1 MHSREKAMNRGSGR
15 SFAQAFVKHQE
26 YLKCFLLKR
35 GVNPEDCEDILQ
47 ETFLRCY
54 PILQKD
60 VNGDYRRLLVTV
72 ARNLHVDGY
81 RRNRRYVRGLQPEFF
96 ENIPDEQNEHRSR
109 LQRALL
115 EKVVDE
121 IQERPES
128 RFFKMHYQ
136 SGYKIHEIAALTHT
150 SKGTV
155 SSQIFRFRN
164 RIQAALCQSL
174 DAADYLLA

>member
-1 MHSREKAMNRGSGR
+1 MNRGSGR

-54 PILQKD
+54 PLLQKKPD
-60 VNGDYRRLLVTV
+60 GDFRRLLVTV
-72 ARNLHVDGY
+72 ARNLHIDSY
-81 RRNRRYVRGLQPEFF
+81 RRNKRYARGLQPEFF
-96 ENIPDEQNEHRSR
+96 ESIPEELEENRCR
-109 LQRALL
+109 MKRALV
-115 EKVVDE
+115 EKILDDMH
-121 IQERPES
+121 ERPES

-136 SGYKIHEIAALTHT
+136 SGYKIHEIAELTHT

-155 SSQIFRFRN
+155 SSQIFRFRH
-164 RIQAALCQSL
+164 RVQASICEQLNAV
-174 DAADYLLA
+174 DELLA

>member
-1 MHSREKAMNRGSGR
+1 MNRGSGR

-35 GVNPEDCEDILQ
+35 GVSAEDCEDILQ

-60 VNGDYRRLLVTV
+60 VEGDYRRLLVTV
-72 ARNLHVDGY
+72 ARNLHVDAY
-81 RRNRRYVRGLQPEFF
+81 RRSRRYMRGLQPEFF
-96 ENIPDEQNEHRSR
+96 DNIPEEQEERRSR

-115 EKVVDE
+115 EKILDD

-136 SGYKIHEIAALTHT
+136 GGYKIHEIAAMTHT

-155 SSQIFRFRN
+155 SSQIFRFRH
-164 RIQAALCQSL
+164 RIQDSLCQSL
-174 DAADYLLA
+174 DAADHLLA

>member
-1 MHSREKAMNRGSGR
+1 MNRGSGR

-54 PILQKD
+54 PLLQKN
-60 VNGDYRRLLVTV
+60 VEGDYRRLLVTV
-72 ARNLHVDGY
+72 ARNLHVDSY
-81 RRNRRYVRGLQPEFF
+81 RRNKRYARGLQPEFF
-96 ENIPDEQNEHRSR
+96 DNIPEELDERRSR
-109 LQRALL
+109 LQRALIEKIL
-115 EKVVDE
+115 ED

-136 SGYKIHEIAALTHT
+136 NGYKIHEIAELTHT

-155 SSQIFRFRN
+155 SSQIFRFRH
-164 RIQAALCQSL
+164 RMQASICQQL
-174 DAADYLLA
+174 NAVDELLA

>member
-1 MHSREKAMNRGSGR
+1 MNRGSGR

-54 PILQKD
+54 PLIQK
-60 VNGDYRRLLVTV
+60 NTEGDYRRLLVTV
-72 ARNLHVDGY
+72 ARNLHIDSY
-81 RRNRRYVRGLQPEFF
+81 RRNKRYARGLQAEFF
-96 ENIPDEQNEHRSR
+96 DNIPEEQDDRRNR
-109 LQRALL
+109 LQRAML
-115 EKVVDE
+115 ETVVDN
-121 IQERPES
+121 IHERPES

-136 SGYKIHEIAALTHT
+136 NGYKIHEIAELTHT

-155 SSQIFRFRN
+155 SSQIFRFRQ
-164 RIQAALCQSL
+164 RMQATICAQLEMV
-174 DAADYLLA
+174 DELLA